1 MSVERGQVI
10 FKETA
15 MNLVKTPIMA
25 LAVLASLSA
34 CTTDR
39 YGNQQAS
46 RGLKGA
52 GIGAAGGAA
61 VGALTGGDVLAG
73 AAIGAAAGAVLGIVT
88 DDKNRYED
96 RNGQRYYYD
105 NRGRQYRY
113 DERRRKR
120 YQPY

>member
-1 MSVERGQVI
+1 MKIIKTTMLLLVAT
-10 FKETA
+10 TA
-15 MNLVKTPIMA
+15 LG
-25 LAVLASLSA
+25 A

-52 GIGAAGGAA
+52 GIGAAGGAV

-88 DDKNRYED
+88 KDKNRYND
-96 RNGQRYYYD
+96 RNGQRYYYNND
-105 NRGRQYRY
+105 NREYYYDRNGRRHYGSR
-113 DERRRKR
+113 
-120 YQPY
+120 

>member
-1 MSVERGQVI
+1 MKSVLNG
-10 FKETA
+10 
-15 MNLVKTPIMA
+15 A
-25 LAVLASLSA
+25 LALAAMVSLSA

-73 AAIGAAAGAVLGIVT
+73 AAIGAAAGAIIGVVT
-88 DDKNRYED
+88 DDRNRYED
-96 RNGQRYYYD
+96 RDGYRTYYEPD
-105 NRGRQYRY
+105 GRRYRY
-113 DERRRKR
+113 DNNRRRR
-120 YQPY
+120 YMPR